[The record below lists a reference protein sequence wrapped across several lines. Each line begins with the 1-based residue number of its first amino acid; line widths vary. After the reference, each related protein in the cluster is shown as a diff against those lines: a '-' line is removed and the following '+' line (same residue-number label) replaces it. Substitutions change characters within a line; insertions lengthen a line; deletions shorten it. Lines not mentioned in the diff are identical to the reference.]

1 MFNLIHF
8 TMWYD
13 DLLANQDFVLTF
25 SNLYCRWLDESKYED
40 INDYKEVL
48 VKAIQKALPDLTITD
63 VKAKKRPFGLEFT
76 TPSDNKRWQL
86 YHTSRTLG
94 VKRIG

>member
-1 MFNLIHF
+1 
-8 TMWYD
+8 MWYD

-25 SNLYCRWLDESKYED
+25 SNLYYRWLDEKEYED
-40 INDYKEVL
+40 INDYKNVI
-48 VKAIQKALPDLTITD
+48 VSAIGKALPNLQMTD
-63 VKAKKRPFGLEFT
+63 IKATKRPFGITFT

-86 YHTSRTLG
+86 CHTSRKLG

>member
-1 MFNLIHF
+1 
-8 TMWYD
+8 MWYD
-13 DLLANQDFVLTF
+13 DLMQNQDFVLTF
-25 SNLYCRWLDESKYED
+25 SNLYGRWLDECKYED
-40 INDYKEVL
+40 INDYKNVI
-48 VKAIQKALPDLTITD
+48 VSAIGKALPDLQMTD
-63 VKAKKRPFGLEFT
+63 IKATKRPFGMTFT

>member
-1 MFNLIHF
+1 
-8 TMWYD
+8 MWYD

-25 SNLYCRWLDESKYED
+25 SNLYYRWLDECKYED
-40 INDYKEVL
+40 INDYKNVI
-48 VKAIQKALPDLTITD
+48 VSAIQKALPDLQMADI
-63 VKAKKRPFGLEFT
+63 KASKKPFGMTFT

-86 YHTSRTLG
+86 YHTSRTFG